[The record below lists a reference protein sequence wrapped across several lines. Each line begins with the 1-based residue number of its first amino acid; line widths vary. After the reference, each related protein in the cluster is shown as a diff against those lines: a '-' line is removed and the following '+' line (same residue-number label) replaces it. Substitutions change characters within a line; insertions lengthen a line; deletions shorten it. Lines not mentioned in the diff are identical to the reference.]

1 MGVMS
6 RDEAE
11 REPDAGDQGIRPGE
25 DEERWLLLTHS
36 LCSASCPNRTGAD

>member
-25 DEERWLLLTHS
+25 ERWVLLTHS
-36 LCSASCPNRTGAD
+36 LCSASCPNRIGAD